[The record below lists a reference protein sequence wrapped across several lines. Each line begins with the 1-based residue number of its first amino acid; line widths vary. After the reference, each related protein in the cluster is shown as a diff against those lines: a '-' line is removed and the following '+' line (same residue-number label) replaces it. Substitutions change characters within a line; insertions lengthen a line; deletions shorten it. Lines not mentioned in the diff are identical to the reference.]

1 MSIWENNSNCFSI
14 NCRGTLL
21 NLEKPVVMGV
31 LNVTPDSFY
40 DGGKYNNIAQAVLQA
55 ERMLQE
61 GAAIIDVGGMSSKP
75 GNEIISTQEELRR
88 VLPVIQ
94 AILEKYPDTVISID
108 TLNAEVAAQ
117 AIAKGASIVND
128 ITAGN
133 YDEEMLSTVAALQVP
148 FIAMHI
154 KGLPVNMMQ
163 QTYYKDLVVEIF
175 DYFAERIYACKQHGI
190 ADVIIDPGFGFS
202 KIMEQNYEL
211 LRNLES
217 FKALGKP
224 ILVGVS
230 RKNMIKA
237 LLGVTGEEALNG
249 TTAVNMLALM
259 QGANILRVHDVRE
272 AVEAIKIFNA
282 FYS

>member
-202 KIMEQNYEL
+202 KTMKQNYEL

-230 RKNMIKA
+230 RKNMIKG

-282 FYS
+282 FYR

>member
-1 MSIWENNSNCFSI
+1 MSIWKNNSNCFSI